1 MPSNER
7 ETSNP
12 ASGFTRVDPAVDIPA
27 MERQIL
33 ELWRATKAF
42 EESIL
47 RRPAD
52 NEYIFYD
59 GPPFP
64 TGSPHYGNL
73 LAGVIKDM
81 VPRYWTMRGYRV
93 ERRFGWDTHGLPI
106 EMEVEKRLGIS
117 GPKAIADFGVDRFNQ
132 AARSLVEANTETWE
146 ALTERIGRWV
156 DFEDDYKTMDPEF
169 METVWWVFKQ
179 LWDKG
184 LVYKD
189 FKVLPYSW
197 GASTPLSNF
206 EANKD
211 YRDVEDPSVT
221 VRLEVLDGAGPVE
234 TGDYLLIWTTTPW
247 TLPGNL
253 AVAVGDE
260 ITYVRVPDG
269 DDHYWMASS
278 RVTSVFGDDPSP
290 VAAAQGAALV
300 GIQYQPPFDHFSSK
314 RDAGAFRIISSPDVA
329 TDEGTGLVH
338 MAPAYGEADFYALKG
353 AGIDALVDPVD
364 AEGAFTEEVPEVAG
378 QNVKVA
384 DTTLIDLLS
393 ESGKLVRSGRITHS
407 YPFCER
413 TGTPLIYKAIPTWF
427 VRVEDLRDRMVEIN
441 DTIHWVPEY
450 VGTRRFGNWLVN
462 ARDWAVSRNRYW
474 GSCIPVWECSGCD
487 EAVAVGSLDEL
498 EELSGQRPDDL
509 HKHIVD
515 EIGWPCTS
523 CGGSMVR
530 VPEVLDGW
538 FESGS
543 MPYGMLH
550 YPFENAERFEA
561 AFPAKFIAEGL
572 DQTRGWFYTL
582 IVLST
587 ALFDKPA
594 FENCVVNGLILA
606 EDGRKMSK
614 SLKNYPD
621 PSEIFDHMGADALRA
636 FLINSPVLRAEPLRF
651 SSEGVAE
658 VVRTVLLPMWNTYS
672 FFTTYAEADGITVAD
687 LESAPSP
694 GDRPELDR
702 WILSVLQSLI
712 SEVNAQMEGYYLYN
726 VVPPTLGFIDHL
738 TNWYVRRSRRRFW
751 RTRGES
757 GEDDADKLAAFATLY
772 EVLTTFIEVL
782 APVLPFITEHLY
794 QDLVARHRTDAVA
807 SVHHRDF
814 PEADPGLIDT
824 DLELAMEVVR
834 EVVRIGRNLRKKE
847 ALRVRQPLPRLT
859 VLTRDPTV
867 AEAVT
872 DHAEVIADELNVKDV
887 VTSADEAGLLRL
899 SARANFRSLGRRL
912 GPRMPEAAAA
922 IAALAPEDLEKVLS
936 GGRVTIAGEQLGSG
950 DIIVERAPQ
959 EGTVV
964 ETGSRLAVALDTSI
978 SEDLVLEGIAREV
991 ISRVQRMRRDAGL
1004 DVTDR
1009 IHLGWSS
1016 PDETIRAAVARHSE
1030 NIGSEVLAISVD
1042 EGVDGAEETYAIGG
1056 AAVTLG
1062 ISRAEGPGHIS

>member
-1 MPSNER
+1 MPSNGED
-7 ETSNP
+7 TSNRGG
-12 ASGFTRVDPAVDIPA
+12 GFTRVDPAVDIPA
-27 MERQIL
+27 MEREIL
-33 ELWRATKAF
+33 KLWRETKAF
-42 EESIL
+42 EESVL

-117 GPKAIADFGVDRFNQ
+117 GPRAIAEYGVDRFNE
-132 AARSLVEANTETWE
+132 AARSVVQANTENWE
-146 ALTERIGRWV
+146 VLTERIGRWV
-156 DFEDDYKTMDPEF
+156 DFENDYKTLDPEY

-211 YRDVEDPSVT
+211 YRDVEDPSIT
-221 VRLEVLDGAGPVE
+221 VRLEVTEGAGPVVA
-234 TGDYLLIWTTTPW
+234 GDYLLIWTTTPW

-253 AVAVGDE
+253 AVAVGQGID
-260 ITYVRVPDG
+260 YVRVADDG
-269 DDHYWMASS
+269 DHYWVAKE
-278 RVTSVFGDDPSP
+278 RAGAVFGEDHSV
-290 VAAAQGAALV
+290 VASIRGSELLGV
-300 GIQYQPPFDHFSSK
+300 SYRPPFDYFGGEREH
-314 RDAGAFRIISSPDVA
+314 GAFRTISSDEV
-329 TDEGTGLVH
+329 TVDEGTGLVH
-338 MAPAYGEADFYALKG
+338 MAPAYGEADFYALKA
-353 AGIDALVDPVD
+353 AGIEALVDPVD
-364 AEGAFTEEVPEVAG
+364 AEGNFTDEVPDVAG
-378 QNVKVA
+378 QNVKEA
-384 DTTLIDLLS
+384 DAALIDLLRD
-393 ESGKLVRSGRITHS
+393 SGKLVHSTRVTHS

-427 VRVEDLRDRMVEIN
+427 VRVEDIKDRMVEIN

-450 VGTRRFGNWLVN
+450 VGTRRFGNWLAN

-474 GSCIPVWECSGCD
+474 GSCIPVWECTQCD

-498 EELSGQRPDDL
+498 EALSGQRPADL
-509 HKHIVD
+509 HKHVVD
-515 EIGWPCTS
+515 EIGWPCSS
-523 CGGSMVR
+523 CDGSMIR

-543 MPYGMLH
+543 MPYAMLH
-550 YPFENAERFEA
+550 YPFENAERFDA

-621 PSEIFDHMGADALRA
+621 PSGTFEVMGADALRA

-651 SSEGVAE
+651 SSDGVAE

-672 FFTTYAEADGITVAD
+672 FFTTYAEADGITMSD
-687 LESAPSP
+687 LGAAPPP
-694 GDRPELDR
+694 GERPEMDR
-702 WILSVLQSLI
+702 WILSMLQSLV
-712 SEVNAQMEGYYLYN
+712 SEVNRQMEGYYLYN

-751 RTRGES
+751 RVRGES
-757 GEDDADKLAAFATLY
+757 GEGDADKLAAFATLY
-772 EVLTTFIEVL
+772 EVLTRFIEVL
-782 APVLPFITEHLY
+782 APVLPFITEQLY
-794 QDLVARHRTDAVA
+794 QDLVARHDSEAVP

-814 PEADPGLIDT
+814 PEARTVLIDR
-824 DLELAMEVVR
+824 DLESAMEVVR
-834 EVVRIGRNLRKKE
+834 EVVRLGRNLRKRE
-847 ALRVRQPLPRLT
+847 GLRVRQPLMRLT
-859 VLTRDPTV
+859 VLTRDSAV
-867 AEAVT
+867 ARAVDT
-872 DHAEVIADELNVKDV
+872 HSDVIADELNVKEV
-887 VTSADEAGLLRL
+887 ATSPDEGALVHL
-899 SARANFRSLGRRL
+899 SAKANFRTL
-912 GPRMPEAAAA
+912 GPLFGARMPEAASV
-922 IAALAPEDLEKVLS
+922 ISALKSEDIEAVLD
-936 GGRVTIAGEQLGSG
+936 GGTISIAGRDL
-950 DIIVERAPQ
+950 DLAHLIIERTPRD
-959 EGTVV
+959 GTVV
-964 ETGSRLAVALDTSI
+964 EAGAVFAVALDTNVSD
-978 SEDLVLEGIAREV
+978 ELLLEGIAREL
-991 ISRVQRMRRDAGL
+991 ISRIQRLRREAGL

-1009 IHLGWSS
+1009 VVLVWRSQD
-1016 PDETIRAAVARHSE
+1016 PLIRSAISTHAGE
-1030 NIGSEVLAISVD
+1030 IGAEVLAVSIEEAVDD
-1042 EGVDGAEETYAIGG
+1042 EGESFDIDLRTVSLLVRPA
-1056 AAVTLG
+1056 
-1062 ISRAEGPGHIS
+1062 

>member
-1 MPSNER
+1 MSGKQR
-7 ETSNP
+7 ESTGRVSV
-12 ASGFTRVDPAVDIPA
+12 FTRVDPGVDIPA
-27 MERQIL
+27 MERAVL
-33 ELWRATKAF
+33 ELWRRTDAF
-42 EESIL
+42 AESVR

-52 NEYIFYD
+52 HEYIFYD

-117 GPKAIADFGVDRFNQ
+117 GPRAISEYGVDRFNE
-132 AARSLVEANTETWE
+132 AARSVVQANTENWE
-146 ALTERIGRWV
+146 VLTERIGRWV
-156 DFEDDYKTMDPEF
+156 DFENDYKTLDPEF

-179 LWDKG
+179 LWDRG

-197 GASTPLSNF
+197 GAATPLSNF

-211 YRDVEDPSVT
+211 YRDVEDPSIT
-221 VRLEVLDGAGPVE
+221 VRLEVTSGRGAVE
-234 TGDYLLIWTTTPW
+234 TGDHLLIWTTTPW

-253 AVAVGDE
+253 AVAVGPDIE
-260 ITYVRVPDG
+260 YVRVVDEG
-269 DDHYWMASS
+269 DHYWIAAERAS
-278 RVTSVFGDDPSP
+278 TVFGDAPTVVAGSP
-290 VAAAQGAALV
+290 GSEIV
-300 GIQYQPPFDHFSSK
+300 GVSYQPPFDYFSGE
-314 RDAGAFRIISSPDVA
+314 RDRGAFRVIPSDEVSV
-329 TDEGTGLVH
+329 DEGTGLVH
-338 MAPAYGEADFYALKG
+338 MAPAYGEADFYALKA
-353 AGIDALVDPVD
+353 AGIEALVDPVD
-364 AEGAFTEEVPEVAG
+364 AEGNFTGEVPDVAG
-378 QNVKVA
+378 RNVKEA
-384 DTTLIDLLS
+384 DAGLIQLLRD
-393 ESGKLVRSGRITHS
+393 SGKLVHSTRIVHS

-427 VRVEDLRDRMVEIN
+427 VRVEEIKERMVEIN

-450 VGTRRFGNWLVN
+450 VGSRRFGNWLAS

-474 GSCIPVWECSGCD
+474 GSCIPIWECSDCD
-487 EAVAVGSLDEL
+487 ETVAVGSLDEL
-498 EELSGQRPDDL
+498 ETLSGQRPDDL

-515 EIGWPCTS
+515 LIGWPCAS
-523 CGGSMVR
+523 CGGSMTR

-550 YPFENAERFEA
+550 YPFENAGRFDA

-621 PSEIFDHMGADALRA
+621 PSEIFDVMGADALRA

-651 SSEGVAE
+651 SSDGVAE

-672 FFTTYAEADGITVAD
+672 FFTTYAEADGIRIED
-687 LESAPSP
+687 LAAAPP
-694 GDRPELDR
+694 PERRPEMDR
-702 WILSVLQSLI
+702 WILSVLQTLVA
-712 SEVNAQMEGYYLYN
+712 EVNQQMEGYYLYN
-726 VVPPTLGFIDHL
+726 VVPPTLGFIDHF

-751 RTRGES
+751 RARGES
-757 GEDDADKLAAFATLY
+757 GEGDNDKLAAFATMY
-772 EVLTTFIEVL
+772 QVLTTFIEVL

-794 QDLVARHRTDAVA
+794 QDLVARHDQAAVV

-814 PEADPGLIDT
+814 PDADASLI
-824 DLELAMEVVR
+824 DLELERSMSVVR
-834 EVVRIGRNLRKKE
+834 EVVRLGRNLRKKE
-847 ALRVRQPLPRLT
+847 GHRVRQPLSRLT
-859 VLTRDPTV
+859 VLTRSQFV
-867 AEAVT
+867 ADAVQA
-872 DHAEVIADELNVKDV
+872 HAGVIADELNVKQV
-887 VTSADEAGLLRL
+887 VGSADESELVEL
-899 SARANFRSLGRRL
+899 SAKANYRRL
-912 GPRMPEAAAA
+912 GPVYGSRMPEAAAA
-922 IAALAPEDLEKVLS
+922 VAALDATEVEAVMAGSTLS
-936 GGRVTIAGEQLGSG
+936 VAGRELGLD
-950 DIIVERAPQ
+950 DIIVERTPRQ
-959 EGTVV
+959 GTIV
-964 ETGSRLAVALDTSI
+964 ETGADLAVALDTHI
-978 SEDLVLEGIAREV
+978 TDELLLEGIAREV
-991 ISRVQRMRRDAGL
+991 ISRVQRMRREQGL
-1004 DVTDR
+1004 EVTDR
-1009 IHLGWSS
+1009 ITLTWWSDDARVRTAIATHLGQI
-1016 PDETIRAAVARHSE
+1016 E
-1030 NIGSEVLAISVD
+1030 SEVLATAIEESPEPMAALVELD
-1042 EGVDGAEETYAIGG
+1042 AWKIGLGVE
-1056 AAVTLG
+1056 VV
-1062 ISRAEGPGHIS
+1062 